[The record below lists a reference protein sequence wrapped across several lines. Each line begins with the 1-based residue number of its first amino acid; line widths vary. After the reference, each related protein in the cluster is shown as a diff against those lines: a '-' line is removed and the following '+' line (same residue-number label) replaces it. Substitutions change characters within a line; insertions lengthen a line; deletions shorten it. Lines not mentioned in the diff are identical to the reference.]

1 MSRKLIT
8 SGAKWEPIVG
18 YSRAVV
24 VGDVMEIAGT
34 VAAEDGKVLFPGDAG
49 KQTDYIL
56 SMFESILERNDFSL
70 EDVVRT
76 RVYLTNIK
84 DWESVGPVHGKFFGK
99 IRPASTM
106 LEVSA
111 LIDPEMLVEIEATA
125 IRTVK

>member
-34 VAAEDGKVLFPGDAG
+34 VAAEGGKVLFPGDAG
-49 KQTDYIL
+49 KQTEYIL
-56 SMFESILERNDFSL
+56 NMFKDILDSNGFSL

-76 RVYLTNIK
+76 RVYVTNMK
-84 DWESVGPVHGKFFGK
+84 DWESVGPMHGQFFGD

-111 LIDPEMLVEIEATA
+111 LVDPEMLVEIEATA
-125 IRTVK
+125 IRSVK